1 MANYKLG
8 TIWVLGLQGRRKH
21 VWSLPSWTYI
31 QWGREALLI
40 KNSNNNNNN
49 QNKPNARE
57 MLLGV
62 KSRKISLQESQVSWV
77 LKDEWVGIY

>member
-1 MANYKLG
+1 MPNYKPG
-8 TIWVLGLQGRRKH
+8 TIWVPGLQGRRKH
-21 VWSLPSWTYI
+21 VRSLPSWTYI

-49 QNKPNARE
+49 QNKPNARA

-77 LKDEWVGIY
+77 LKDEWVGVY